1 MGLNGFRGVL
11 GALLVAVMVVPA
23 AGASPQEDNEAIV
36 KDFARDRKI
45 TPCLF
50 AQGQLENARML
61 LTADADAY
69 TPGLRDALNREIKRW
84 KDGDC
89 RGKLPAGVDVRI
101 VRIHARGGPKKE
113 SVTLKNFGRATVSLR
128 RFVLRDADDHA
139 IRFKKTT
146 IKPGRSIVVVTGCR
160 RGHSGALRKGSRYY
174 ACRKTQFWDDAG
186 DVVELVNPKGA
197 LVSRKRYGTLPAS
210 PPAA

>member
-1 MGLNGFRGVL
+1 VL
-11 GALLVAVMVVPA
+11 GALLVGVMLVPA
-23 AGASPQEDNEAIV
+23 AGASPQADNAAIV

-50 AQGQLENARML
+50 SQGQLENARSL

-89 RGKLPAGVDVRI
+89 RGKLPGGADVRI
-101 VRIHARGGPKKE
+101 VKVQPKGGPAKE
-113 SVTLKNFGRATVSLR
+113 SVTLQNFGRGTVSLR
-128 RFVLRDADDHA
+128 RFILRDADDHA

-146 IKPGRSIVVVTGCR
+146 IKPGRRMIVVTGCR
-160 RGHSGALRKGSRYY
+160 RGHKGALRKGTRYY
-174 ACRKTQFWDDAG
+174 ACRTRQFWDDAG

-197 LVSRKRYGTLPAS
+197 LVSQKRYGTPPAP